1 MPRGKHSKRWYQR
14 PGADDEG
21 PSRRREAQRD
31 LRRRKRRT
39 FLTRG
44 AAVLGVVVVT
54 AGLGWGVYAL
64 FSGGGDDDTVASGEG
79 TAPAGRD
86 SVKTMLLFGTLEKK
100 AHPIAEW
107 MTLLSYDEKN
117 ERGAIVYMPAHAAA
131 EVPGRGLM
139 GAGEALSSG
148 GVPLLL
154 VTTENLLGIEIDSYL
169 ELSDSDARI
178 LFDETGPISVEVPTE
193 VQVKAGPNKAQVLF
207 SEGPQQLSSLF
218 LRKLLYLVGLDGDEA
233 ELGSRHLAFW
243 DGLFTQ
249 FEEDPAALEAA
260 VRRAEGAVGESD
272 LSVQEVASFLGS
284 FAALDED
291 DRRLAS
297 IPATQVSVGGDELY
311 EIDHAEVMAFLE
323 DTVGTEP
330 LNSGE
335 VRVQVLNGNGVPGIG
350 EEVAEQLSGEDFRV
364 ILSGN
369 ARRLNY
375 KKTLIVT
382 YDATGRGQRMAER
395 ARELLGVGEVQVSA
409 QGQGIVDLTIVVGKD
424 FVRAN

>member
-1 MPRGKHSKRWYQR
+1 MPRGKHSKPWYQR
-14 PGADDEG
+14 QDSVDEADS
-21 PSRRREAQRD
+21 PRREAQRE
-31 LRRRKRRT
+31 LRRKKRWA
-39 FLTRG
+39 FVAKAAPG
-44 AAVLGVVVVT
+44 AGILVVVALV
-54 AGLGWGVYAL
+54 AWGVYAL
-64 FSGGGDDDTVASGEG
+64 FSGDGGEDTVAPRENA
-79 TAPAGRD
+79 APVGKD
-86 SVKTMLLFGTLEKK
+86 SINTVLLFGTLERSPDPD
-100 AHPIAEW
+100 ARW
-107 MTLLSYDEKN
+107 MTLLSYDERK

-154 VTTENLLGIEIDSYL
+154 ATMENLLGIEIDSYL
-169 ELSDSDARI
+169 ELSDSDART
-178 LFDETGPISVEVPTE
+178 LFDATGPISVDVPTE
-193 VQVKAGPNKAQVLF
+193 VQIEAGPNQAEVLF
-207 SEGPQQLSSLF
+207 DEGPQELSSTF
-218 LRKLLYLVGLDGDEA
+218 LRKLLYVVGLDGDEA
-233 ELGSRHLAFW
+233 ELGARHLAFW
-243 DGLFTQ
+243 DGLFSE
-249 FEEDPAALEAA
+249 FADDPAALESA

-272 LSVQEVASFLGS
+272 LDAGKVATFLGS

-291 DRRLAS
+291 DRRLAA

-311 EIDHAEVMAFLE
+311 EVDHEELVAFLE
-323 DTVGTEP
+323 STVGTEP
-330 LNSGE
+330 ISSGE

-350 EEVAEQLSGEDFRV
+350 EEVAKRLKGEDFRV

-382 YDATGRGQRMAER
+382 YDESDAGQATAER
-395 ARELLGVGEVQVSA
+395 AKDLLGVGEVQVSA